1 MNNETI
7 DCIENFEN
15 YYKYVCD
22 EETKKMF
29 SKGECGYIWFCSLF
43 TTFYDSDMEL
53 KWGKLLYE
61 TIIAILE
68 RKQDI
73 LLNKNYEE
81 YLLCLNLI
89 GTDKLNWGSS
99 IRFCWFD
106 ATEIENKYKNY
117 LKQLGYKVGD

>member
-1 MNNETI
+1 MKDETI

-29 SKGECGYIWFCSLF
+29 AKEECGYIWFCSLF
-43 TTFYDSDMEL
+43 ATFYDSGIEL
-53 KWGKLLYE
+53 KWGKVLYE
-61 TIIAILE
+61 TIIAIIE
-68 RKQDI
+68 RNQAK
-73 LLNKNYEE
+73 LLDEKYEE

-106 ATEIENKYKNY
+106 DDAIENKYKNY
-117 LKQLGYKVGD
+117 LKQLGYKVGE